1 MATLD
6 KEIKIIAVTGAKG
19 DNGKSSYELAVEELH
34 YSGTLE
40 EWIET
45 FATPENYV
53 TRNEFQKVT
62 QAEYDALVE
71 AGELIPNCYYI
82 ITDDTSYTDLV
93 DRIDN
98 MAGDVEDV
106 IEEFEA
112 SMETRMEAVEEAV
125 RTGLR
130 LNLTS
135 IECACNF
142 AYWNNNSMV
151 ASDGSDIPAISL
163 KVSSTYGNNQVN
175 ILPTDCITS
184 VAEARVEYV
193 SGDNNYIEFYL
204 DTISSNQNYI
214 TFTAKNISGDYIRSY
229 GNTGNYTRTTTF
241 KIYIKD
247 VYNNEF
253 EKEFTINFKTN
264 V

>member
-1 MATLD
+1 MASLD
-6 KEIKIIAVTGAKG
+6 KEIKVIAVKGETGN
-19 DNGKSSYELAVEELH
+19 DGKSSYDLAVEELH

-62 QAEYDALVE
+62 QAEYDALE
-71 AGELIPNCYYI
+71 QAGELIPNCYYI

-98 MAGDVEDV
+98 MAGEVEDV

-112 SMETRMEAVEEAV
+112 SMETRMEAVEQAV

-135 IECACNF
+135 IECACEFTKWDN
-142 AYWNNNSMV
+142 YVSGY
-151 ASDGSDIPAISL
+151 SSGSDMPLLSL
-163 KVSSTYGNNQVN
+163 KTNSTLETNNQVN
-175 ILPTDCITS
+175 ILPADTNSSI
-184 VAEARVEYV
+184 AEAKVEYV
-193 SGDNNYIEFYL
+193 SGDDGYILYSL
-204 DTISSNQNYI
+204 DTINTDANYI
-214 TFTAKNISGDYIRSY
+214 SFTANNISNGSIW
-229 GNTGNYTRTTTF
+229 GNGTVTGSLKTTTF

-247 VYNNEF
+247 IYDNVF
-253 EKEFTINFKTN
+253 EKEFTINYRA
-264 V
+264 